1 MSPLVLKRF
10 QLTTIDNLPA
20 NPTPMESTMSPLVLN
35 EMQLPITWGWL
46 LRCAMINLAVWLL
59 VFGTLLL
66 LAYYMQEGAILY
78 IEQ

>member
-1 MSPLVLKRF
+1 MSPLVLDRI
-10 QLTTIDNLPA
+10 QLTTKDNLPA

-46 LRCAMINLAVWLL
+46 LRCAMINLAAWLL
-59 VFGTLLL
+59 VFSTLLL
-66 LAYYMQEGAILY
+66 LAYYMQEGAIHY